1 MDQNFEGFMPQC
13 RAFRSYIR
21 SFRRKCG
28 FVTLTVAMALKQG
41 VRFTDFA
48 KLWWKLDK
56 VNIRTF
62 CYYDF
67 FMLGLIAE
75 IWPKTSN

>member
-1 MDQNFEGFMPQC
+1 M
-13 RAFRSYIR
+13 I
-21 SFRRKCG
+21 
-28 FVTLTVAMALKQG
+28 VLTVAMALKQG

-75 IWPKTSN
+75 ICPKTSNTGKKWKLRKLRSDEFF

>member
-1 MDQNFEGFMPQC
+1 MKSLAGTVVSVINK
-13 RAFRSYIR
+13 I
-21 SFRRKCG
+21 
-28 FVTLTVAMALKQG
+28 LTVAMALKQG

-67 FMLGLIAE
+67 FMLRLIAE
-75 IWPKTSN
+75 I